1 MEKLGAE
8 YSHKSQEVLRT
19 RTVLTIGGGAV
30 GARVCA
36 DARRQ
41 DHGECERRAAWGL
54 STARRDDSLP
64 APGVEPSAGLDAT
77 PAPRRSPPSVDPF
90 AHPAQPSTVELKF

>member
-41 DHGECERRAAWGL
+41 DHGECERRAA
-54 STARRDDSLP
+54 
-64 APGVEPSAGLDAT
+64 
-77 PAPRRSPPSVDPF
+77 
-90 AHPAQPSTVELKF
+90 